1 MLERV
6 FDFRE
11 EIATFLDEKKLGVPE
26 FRNAEWVS
34 KLAFLTDITAHINDL
49 NTKL

>member
-26 FRNAEWVS
+26 FRNAESVS
-34 KLAFLTDITAHINDL
+34 KLAFLTDITSHINDL
-49 NTKL
+49 NAIL

>member
-6 FDFRE
+6 FNLTE
-11 EIATFLDEKKLGVPE
+11 KIATFLEEKKLGGPK

-34 KLAFLTDITAHINDL
+34 KLAFLTDITSHV
-49 NTKL
+49 